1 MVKEYKIVFPPIS
14 SDISDI
20 EMMELEGIPLFY
32 HSVKNLQ
39 DLYSGCHISVEGKNL
54 KVIDYCKDNG
64 IETINKEQISSSD
77 VIINAYQPF
86 LYRRSKYRIIDKYR
100 SLEVTDLQ
108 SYWFSL
114 YIVDRL
120 KQYGLSEQQK
130 KEKANAILSKKPY
143 NEQICIIG
151 DSLVEYLDVNQINGC
166 LVFNAGIGDLTTSE
180 CLEWIVNKL
189 QLEVFENFFIIIG
202 TNDLKYKIDE
212 STIVGNVVHLIET
225 IREVNDKATIIYSLV
240 PNVYRRWDRCN
251 DEIEK
256 LNIALCTAIGGNA
269 LILDPSFLNN
279 QYGELDRINTIDGL
293 HFNEIAYDKLI
304 KQLEII
310 MRDNEKI

>member
-14 SDISDI
+14 SDIFDI
-20 EMMELEGIPLFY
+20 AMMDLEGIPLFY

-39 DLYSGCHISVEGKNL
+39 DLYFGCHIFVEGKNQ
-54 KVIDYCKDNG
+54 KVIDYCEEYG

-86 LYRRSKYRIIDKYR
+86 LYRRSKYRIIDQYR

-114 YIVDRL
+114 YIIDRL
-120 KQYGLSEQQK
+120 RQYSLSEQQK
-130 KEKANAILSKKPY
+130 KEKAHAIILKKLH

-151 DSLVEYLDVNQINGC
+151 DSLIEYLNVNEINGC

-180 CLEWIVNKL
+180 CLEWVVNKL
-189 QLEVFENFFIIIG
+189 QLEVFESFFIIIG
-202 TNDLKYKIDE
+202 TNDLKYKIDKT
-212 STIVGNVVHLIET
+212 TIVDNVVHLIDT
-225 IREVNDKATIIYSLV
+225 IRKVNDKATIIYSLI

-251 DEIEK
+251 DEIGK

-279 QYGELDRINTIDGL
+279 QYGELDSSNTIDGL

-310 MRDNEKI
+310 MRDNEKV